1 MEYRRFGNTN
11 LKVSAIGFGCGDIGG
26 LIVRGEVQERTEA
39 IRRALEIGITYFD
52 TAALYGRGQS
62 EINLGAALRQLKA
75 NPVLGTKVRLQPE
88 ELSNI
93 KNGVVRSVENSLTR
107 LGRDHVHLIQLHN
120 SISQTRV
127 DGQAMLTV
135 EDAYEVSD
143 AFKALQAQGKISA
156 WGLTAVGD
164 IDTLHTII
172 GSGHFQTAQCPYNLL
187 NPSQGSEIPYG
198 YPYQDFKRLIN
209 SASSKNMGVIAI
221 RVLAAGALSA
231 TADRHELAAQSP
243 RPIGTGA
250 SLIDDVAAAKKFSFL
265 WSEGYADNI
274 VEGAIRFAI
283 TNHDVSTALIGLS
296 SMEQLECAAIAAE
309 KGPLPGEA
317 IERLQAVWADMVN

>member
-1 MEYRRFGNTN
+1 MEHRQLGNTG
-11 LKVSAIGFGCGDIGG
+11 LTVSAIGFGCGDIGG

-75 NPVLGTKVRLQPE
+75 NPILGTKVRLQPE
-88 ELSNI
+88 DLSNI
-93 KNGVVRSVENSLTR
+93 KTGVVRSVENSLAR

-127 DGQAMLTV
+127 DGQPVLTA
-135 EDAYEVSD
+135 EDAHEVSE
-143 AFKALQAQGKISA
+143 AFKALQTQGKISA

-164 IDTLHTII
+164 IDTIHTII
-172 GSGHFQTAQCPYNLL
+172 SSGHFQTAQCPYNLL
-187 NPSQGSEIPYG
+187 NPSQGSEIPHG

-221 RVLAAGALSA
+221 RVLAAGALTA
-231 TADRHELAAQSP
+231 TAERHELAAQSP
-243 RPIGTGA
+243 RPIGTGE
-250 SLIDDVAAAKKFSFL
+250 SLIDDVAAAQNFSFL
-265 WSEGYADNI
+265 WSEGYTDDL

-283 TNHDVSTALIGLS
+283 SNHDVSTALIGLS

-317 IERLQAVWADMVN
+317 IERLQAIWADMVN

>member
-1 MEYRRFGNTN
+1 MEYRQFGNTG

-26 LIVRGEVQERTEA
+26 LIIRGEVHERTEA

-52 TAALYGRGQS
+52 TASLYGRGQS

-75 NPVLGTKVRLQPE
+75 DPVLGTKVRLQTE

-93 KNGVVRSVENSLTR
+93 KSGVVRSVEHSLAR

-120 SISQTRV
+120 SISHSRV
-127 DGQAMLTV
+127 KGQSVLTA
-135 EDAYEVSD
+135 EDAHEVSE
-143 AFKALQAQGKISA
+143 AFKILQAQGKISA

-164 IDTLHTII
+164 IDTLQTII
-172 GSGHFQTAQCPYNLL
+172 RSGDYQTAQCPYNLQ

-198 YPYQDFKRLIN
+198 YPYQDFKGLIN
-209 SASSKNMGVIAI
+209 TAASNNMGVIAI

-231 TADRHELAAQSP
+231 TTERHELAAQSP
-243 RPIGTGA
+243 QPIGTGA
-250 SLIDDVAAAKKFSFL
+250 SLTDDVAAAKRFSFL
-265 WSEGYADNI
+265 CSEGYANDLA
-274 VEGAIRFAI
+274 EGAIRFAI
-283 TNHDVSTALIGLS
+283 TNQDVSTALIGLS
-296 SMEQLECAAIAAE
+296 SMEQLECAAVAAA

-317 IERLQAVWADMVN
+317 IERLQAVWTGMVN